1 MHETHYFSFKL
12 KRNINYFFKGSTRE
26 LGQSMKA
33 LATIHVY
40 LHLDP
45 QNPSKELK
53 NARNPSTKE
62 AETMDLWRLLVSP
75 TRQTDNLQVP

>member
-1 MHETHYFSFKL
+1 MTHMHETHYFSFKL

-53 NARNPSTKE
+53 NA
-62 AETMDLWRLLVSP
+62 
-75 TRQTDNLQVP
+75 